1 MAARVCPS
9 SEAWEATLDRFR
21 SYTVAHPRLVE
32 ARDQLIKAIRD
43 SEPNTLVLVFGPTG
57 VGKTTLRLKAEKT
70 LIDEFRTESETDR
83 ERIPVVSLEAV
94 APESGNFSWSDHFK
108 RLLRQMN
115 EPLVE
120 HKQRLPRVAMETAEG
135 SFQAGPRT
143 RIEDYRYAL
152 ERALLNRRPA
162 AVMIDEAQ
170 HLAKMASGRRLLD
183 QLDVIKSIA
192 NLTGTVHVLLGTY
205 DLLAFRNLG
214 GQVSR
219 RCVDLHFPRYW
230 AEDRN
235 DKEVFLNVL
244 HSFEEKLN
252 LSGGF
257 DLVSH
262 WQYLYERSIGCVGVL
277 KQWLMKALC
286 GVLREGRTSLAL
298 SDLERTALS
307 GAQCETM
314 ASEAAEGETRLAG
327 NPQLRKNLRGRLCLP
342 SDSDRDG
349 AGETAVPAKWNY
361 TSSGKNM
368 HPGRRKPIRDLVGES
383 GDPRSA
389 VA

>member
-1 MAARVCPS
+1 MPARGCLS
-9 SEAWEATLDRFR
+9 SEPWKATLESFR
-21 SYTVAHPRLVE
+21 AYTLAHPRLVE
-32 ARDQLIKAIRD
+32 VRDQLIEAIRD

-70 LIDEFRTESETDR
+70 LVDEFRTESETDR
-83 ERIPVVSLEAV
+83 ERIPVVSIEAV

-120 HKQRLPRVAMETAEG
+120 HKQRLPRAAMEITEAP
-135 SFQAGPRT
+135 FQGGPRT
-143 RIEDYRYAL
+143 RIEDYRFAL
-152 ERALLNRRPA
+152 ERALLYRRPT

-192 NLTGTVHVLLGTY
+192 NHTGTVHVLLGTY

-219 RCVDLHFPRYW
+219 RCVDLHFPRYR
-230 AEDRN
+230 ADDR
-235 DKEVFLNVL
+235 DDRQVFLNVL
-244 HSFEEKLN
+244 HSFESQLT
-252 LSGGF
+252 LSEGF
-257 DLVSH
+257 DLVRH
-262 WQYLYERSIGCVGVL
+262 WQFLYERTIGCVGVL
-277 KQWLMKALC
+277 KQWLVKALC
-286 GVLREGRTSLAL
+286 GVLRERRTGLTL

-307 GAQCETM
+307 VAQCEKM
-314 ASEAAEGETRLAG
+314 VAEAAEGEIRLAG
-327 NPQLRKNLRGRLCLP
+327 NPHSRSQLRDRLGLP
-342 SDSDRDG
+342 SDSDRG
-349 AGETAVPAKWNY
+349 SAVETDVAPKRNARSV
-361 TSSGKNM
+361 KNM
-368 HPGRRKPIRDLVGES
+368 HPGRRRPTRDLVGQAGGS
-383 GDPRSA
+383 CSA